1 MQWKRKVQQGGSY
14 QVSLCEECNNNTGSW
29 YNPEYVR
36 FVKVCA
42 PFALEANA
50 NKIIELDVDIY
61 PARVV
66 KQALIHI
73 LSTSQSGVGLKFANL
88 KEAILIKDSV
98 LTINPIRIGLFL
110 RVNKGGRHAGVAI
123 SVNIEKEEARLIDE
137 FSFWP
142 VGWII
147 TFDDLPFNGAYDVS
161 GWSSFAW
168 GEKIKMRLSIPC
180 HWCVSPYPGDFKEP
194 AEVSRKI
201 ANS

>member
-1 MQWKRKVQQGGSY
+1 LQWSRTIQQGGSY

-36 FVKVCA
+36 FVKACA

-50 NKIIELDVDIY
+50 NKIIELDVNIH

-73 LSTSQSGVGLKFANL
+73 LSTSPPGVGSKFENL
-88 KEAILIKDSV
+88 KEAV
-98 LTINPIRIGLFL
+98 LVRNSAPSINPIKIGLFL
-110 RVNKGGRHAGVAI
+110 RVNNGGRHSGVTI
-123 SVNIEKEEARLIDE
+123 FVNIEKEKAKLIDE

-147 TFDDLPFNGAYDVS
+147 TFDDLPFEGVYDVS
-161 GWSSFAW
+161 SWLSFAW
-168 GEKIKMRLSIPC
+168 DKKVKMRLSVPC
-180 HWCVSPYPGDFKEP
+180 HWCVSLYPGDFRGP
-194 AEVSRKI
+194 TEVSGKYQRT
-201 ANS
+201 